1 MSNLEDIIGTKVMD
15 RTMVILDIFAQHATT
30 NEGKIQVELALLRYN
45 STRLIGSRSSLSR
58 QAGTAGMIGLKGPGE
73 KKLELDRRL
82 IRERIA
88 QLEHELEDVIRV
100 RETERRSRLASA
112 LPLVAIVGYT
122 NTGKSTLL
130 NALTDS
136 DIYTENKLFA
146 TLDPTVRRLR
156 LPSGQ
161 EALLSDTVG
170 FIRKLPHHLIE
181 AFRSTLEETRYADLI
196 LHVADASD
204 DECVQ
209 HSHVVVQTLA
219 ALGLDADSVP
229 IATVYNKC
237 DLPRSKSIDE
247 IASTEALY
255 ISAKEQSGLD
265 ALLLYIEEKLNAS
278 KVYIEKV
285 LPFADAGKVQTVRKY
300 GTLLSEEYIENGI
313 LIKAYMPKDKLH
325 VVER

>member
-1 MSNLEDIIGTKVMD
+1 
-15 RTMVILDIFAQHATT
+15 
-30 NEGKIQVELALLRYN
+30 
-45 STRLIGSRSSLSR
+45 
-58 QAGTAGMIGLKGPGE
+58 
-73 KKLELDRRL
+73 
-82 IRERIA
+82 
-88 QLEHELEDVIRV
+88 
-100 RETERRSRLASA
+100 
-112 LPLVAIVGYT
+112 LVAIVGYT

-209 HSHVVVQTLA
+209 HSNVVVQTLA
-219 ALGLDADSVP
+219 TLGLDTDKVP
-229 IATVYNKC
+229 IVTVYNKC
-237 DLPRSKSIDE
+237 DLPQSKSIDE
-247 IASTEALY
+247 IADTESIY
-255 ISAKEQSGLD
+255 ISAKEQTGLES
-265 ALLLYIEEKLNAS
+265 LLLYIEEKLNAS

-285 LPFADAGKVQTVRKY
+285 LPFADAGKIQTVRRY

-313 LIKAYMPKDKLH
+313 QIKAYMPKDKLH
-325 VVER
+325 VI